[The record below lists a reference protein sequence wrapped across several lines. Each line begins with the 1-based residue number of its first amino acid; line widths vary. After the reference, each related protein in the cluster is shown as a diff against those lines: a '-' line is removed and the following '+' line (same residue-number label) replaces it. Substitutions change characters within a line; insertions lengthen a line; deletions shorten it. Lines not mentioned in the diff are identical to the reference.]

1 MFLVFSI
8 ILHEELD
15 YLDEGG
21 NNASL
26 GHGIGKILALCPKG
40 FVTIHAQFLFT
51 QSNLVNLFVL
61 WRTSSCSVDDFFTPC
76 EKTKEKDHL
85 FMGHSNLG
93 P

>member
-26 GHGIGKILALCPKG
+26 GHGIGKILAKRFCDHSC
-40 FVTIHAQFLFT
+40 TIPIYPIKLGEPI
-51 QSNLVNLFVL
+51 
-61 WRTSSCSVDDFFTPC
+61 CS
-76 EKTKEKDHL
+76 L
-85 FMGHSNLG
+85 AN
-93 P
+93 